1 MAAKKK
7 VDAKKK
13 AASAKETPAKAATQ
27 ATLTKADVALLM
39 KLVEVNTAR
48 PDVSIRDAV
57 QEGKDLSAAC
67 TTLGAKLV
75 SHGGISKTAFKELEA
90 RTARLDRGERS
101 WTNQRDFAAKG
112 DILTVRKAGVSEKQT
127 GMAAMRHFLR
137 NDREIQVRLDNIAEG
152 SGDVDLADDLNKLA
166 DLIEPNLAA
175 LKTPEITKAT
185 PVRMREIAGKL
196 SALVSERNV
205 DVEAGDAIT
214 LRNKAFWHL
223 RALVSEI
230 QSAGRFVFR
239 DEPKS
244 LKHFRSIRARK

>member
-27 ATLTKADVALLM
+27 ATLTKADIALLTA
-39 KLVEVNTAR
+39 LIEANTAR
-48 PDVSIRDAV
+48 PDVSIRDAL

-75 SHGGISKTAFKELEA
+75 SHGGIAKTAFKELET

-101 WTNQRDFAAKG
+101 WTSQRDFAAKG
-112 DILTVRKAGVSEKQT
+112 DIVAVRKTSLVEKQT
-127 GMAAMRHFLR
+127 AAAALRHFLR
-137 NDREIQVRLDNIAEG
+137 KDREIQVRLDAIAEG

-166 DLIEPNLAA
+166 DLTEANLAA

-185 PVRMREIAGKL
+185 PVRMRELANKL

-205 DVEAGDAIT
+205 DIESGDAIT

-230 QSAGRFVFR
+230 QSAGRFVYR

-244 LKHFRSIRARK
+244 LKHFRSLRRK